1 MTYRFSKFVPKTT
14 TDPVGDIL
22 RVAGQ
27 PGVISFAGGLPAP
40 ELFPVKQVQAAAQAA
55 LAEHGA
61 AALQYGNA
69 QGVPQLLDVISDRIK
84 REQIKAGREN
94 VLVTTGSQQV
104 LDLVTKLFINPGDSV
119 IVEEPTYLCA
129 VDAFKSYGANLVG
142 VEMDDDG
149 IRVDE
154 LEQVLKNRDDV
165 KLLYTIPNYQNPT
178 GRSMPAERRQQIAQL
193 AEKYDLI
200 VLEDNPYGE
209 INFTGERI
217 PSIKSY
223 DQSGHVIYTSTFS
236 KILAPGMRVG
246 WLIADEELI
255 PHFTM
260 LKQTV
265 DLHTDNF
272 TQYTIAKFFEQND
285 VDEHVRQITDLYRS
299 RKDAMIA
306 AMEKYF
312 PADVKFSRPTGGMF
326 LWVEVPGGID
336 TQTLFDECIANHVAF
351 VPGEPFYPK
360 DAPAGKFRL
369 NFSNTPADQ
378 IEVGIQR
385 LAEALVA
392 TPVQTRKIKTPC

>member
-1 MTYRFSKFVPKTT
+1 M
-14 TDPVGDIL
+14 GDIL
-22 RVAGQ
+22 RVAGH

-40 ELFPVKQVQAAAQAA
+40 ELFPVEKVQAAAQAA

-61 AALQYGNA
+61 AALQYGSA
-69 QGVPQLLDVISDRIK
+69 QGVPQLLDVITDRIK
-84 REQIKAGREN
+84 REQINATREN

-104 LDLVTKLFINPGDSV
+104 LDLVAKLFINPGDSV

-193 AEKYDLI
+193 AEKCDLI

-209 INFTGERI
+209 INFTSERI

-285 VDEHVRQITDLYRS
+285 VDEHVR
-299 RKDAMIA
+299 
-306 AMEKYF
+306 
-312 PADVKFSRPTGGMF
+312 
-326 LWVEVPGGID
+326 
-336 TQTLFDECIANHVAF
+336 
-351 VPGEPFYPK
+351 
-360 DAPAGKFRL
+360 
-369 NFSNTPADQ
+369 
-378 IEVGIQR
+378 
-385 LAEALVA
+385 
-392 TPVQTRKIKTPC
+392 

>member
-1 MTYRFSKFVPKTT
+1 M
-14 TDPVGDIL
+14 
-22 RVAGQ
+22 A
-27 PGVISFAGGLPAP
+27 
-40 ELFPVKQVQAAAQAA
+40 
-55 LAEHGA
+55 
-61 AALQYGNA
+61 
-69 QGVPQLLDVISDRIK
+69 
-84 REQIKAGREN
+84 
-94 VLVTTGSQQV
+94 
-104 LDLVTKLFINPGDSV
+104 KLFINPGDSV

-255 PHFTM
+255 PTSRCSSKPSTCTPIISPSTRSPSSLSKTTSMNTSGKSPTFT
-260 LKQTV
+260 
-265 DLHTDNF
+265 
-272 TQYTIAKFFEQND
+272 
-285 VDEHVRQITDLYRS
+285 
-299 RKDAMIA
+299 A
-306 AMEKYF
+306 A
-312 PADVKFSRPTGGMF
+312 AR
-326 LWVEVPGGID
+326 
-336 TQTLFDECIANHVAF
+336 
-351 VPGEPFYPK
+351 
-360 DAPAGKFRL
+360 
-369 NFSNTPADQ
+369 TP
-378 IEVGIQR
+378 
-385 LAEALVA
+385 
-392 TPVQTRKIKTPC
+392 

>member
-22 RVAGQ
+22 RVAGH

-40 ELFPVKQVQAAAQAA
+40 ELFPVEKVQAAAQAA

-61 AALQYGNA
+61 AALQYGSA
-69 QGVPQLLDVISDRIK
+69 QGVPQLLDVITDRIK
-84 REQIKAGREN
+84 REQINATREN

-104 LDLVTKLFINPGDSV
+104 LDLVAKLFINPGDSV

-246 WLIADEELI
+246 WLIADEQLI

-326 LWVEVPGGID
+326 LWVEVPGGVD
-336 TQTLFDECIANHVAF
+336 TQALFNECIANHVAF
-351 VPGEPFYPK
+351 VPGVK
-360 DAPAGKFRL
+360 SKM
-369 NFSNTPADQ
+369 
-378 IEVGIQR
+378 
-385 LAEALVA
+385 LV
-392 TPVQTRKIKTPC
+392 